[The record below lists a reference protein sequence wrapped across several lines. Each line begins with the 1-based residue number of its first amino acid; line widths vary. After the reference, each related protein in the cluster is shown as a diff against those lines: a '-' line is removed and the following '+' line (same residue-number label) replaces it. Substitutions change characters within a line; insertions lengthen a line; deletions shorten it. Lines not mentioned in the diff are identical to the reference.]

1 MQIFKSIIPIIII
14 LQNFFAFADHK
25 VADPTVNSTQI
36 SNNLIDTYFTQC
48 TEEIADK
55 ESLLVDWYPLEPY
68 QFSSITR
75 SGNYNVTGLDIELIN
90 VISSKINIGIQ
101 YTDSAWEQVIPDIQQ
116 GKSDMVPGLT
126 YTEARAAFANF
137 SIPYRLAEI
146 SLFTLRSARKH
157 LHFNNTNEFLAQ
169 IRLLNFRLGI
179 TKKAVFGDART
190 TDYLNQVSNND
201 IIIKYGSN
209 AELFKGLLRNEI
221 DGFLADRIA
230 GVALA
235 LNYIE
240 KDQIEEIPTGIKTP
254 VHLMFS
260 KKTVSPNL
268 VARFNNSIKE
278 FINSDEYKKIVRKY
292 IYHTLLPKSIDSTW
306 CHIIGVIGSIAFA
319 ISGIVISAK
328 TNATLFTT
336 FVLAMLPS
344 LLGCI
349 LLDIIVHHTDNNI
362 SIVLTPYYTFRVF
375 IIVLIGFSVIKLLAY
390 YNKQLY
396 EDNFIQKMRNNTLI
410 VCDSLGQSSFM
421 IIGVIVVIV
430 QIIEPLEFWGTCF
443 AFLTSSAGIMLRNL
457 ICKHDRNMEYI
468 PREINFE
475 ILILWGAIFSIL
487 LDSYACKPDYSTI
500 KYSIVTVFI
509 GAVVSRLLV
518 YYYNIPNLTFRSDNT
533 EIPTDNIKTN

>member
-1 MQIFKSIIPIIII
+1 MQLLKSIIPIIII

-25 VADPTVNSTQI
+25 VADPTVNSTQT
-36 SNNLIDTYFTQC
+36 SNNLLDTYFTQC
-48 TEEIADK
+48 AEEMVDK
-55 ESLLVDWYPLEPY
+55 ESLLVDWYSLEPY
-68 QFSSITR
+68 QFSYITR
-75 SGNYNVTGLDIELIN
+75 SGSYGITGLDIELIN
-90 VISSKINIGIQ
+90 AISSKINIGIQ
-101 YTDSAWEQVIPDIQQ
+101 YTDSVWERVISNIQQ
-116 GKSDMVPGLT
+116 GKSDMVAGVT
-126 YTEARAAFANF
+126 YTDERAVFGNF
-137 SIPYRLAEI
+137 SIPYRFAEI
-146 SLFTLRSARKH
+146 SLFTLRSATKH
-157 LHFNNTNEFLAQ
+157 LNFNNVNEFLAQ

-179 TKKAVFGDART
+179 TKKAVYGDTRT

-209 AELFKGLLRNEI
+209 TELFKGLLRNEI

-235 LNYIE
+235 LDYVE
-240 KDQIEEIPTGIKTP
+240 RDQVEEVPTFIKTP

-278 FINSDEYKKIVRKY
+278 FTNSDEYKKIVKKY
-292 IYHTLLPKSIDSTW
+292 IYHILLPKSIDSTW

-319 ISGIVISAK
+319 ISGIIISAK

-349 LLDIIVHHTDNNI
+349 FLDIIVHHVDNNI

-375 IIVLIGFSVIKLLAY
+375 ITVLIGFSAIKLLAY

-396 EDNFIQKMRNNTLI
+396 EDNFIQKIRNNTLI
-410 VCDSLGQSSFM
+410 VCDSLGQTSFM
-421 IIGVIVVIV
+421 IIGVIIVIV
-430 QIIEPLEFWGTCF
+430 QRIEPLEFWGPCF
-443 AFLTSSAGIMLRNL
+443 ACLTSSVGIIFRNL
-457 ICKHDRNMEYI
+457 IGKHDKNMGYI

-487 LDSYACKPDYSTI
+487 LDSYAYKSDYSTI
-500 KYSIVTVFI
+500 KYSIVTVFV
-509 GAVVSRLLV
+509 GAFVSRLLV
-518 YYYNIPNLTFRSDNT
+518 YYYNISNLTFRSDNT

>member
-1 MQIFKSIIPIIII
+1 MQILKSIIPIIII
-14 LQNFFAFADHK
+14 LQNFFASADHK
-25 VADPTVNSTQI
+25 IADPKVNSTQI
-36 SNNLIDTYFTQC
+36 SNNLLDTYFTQC

-55 ESLLVDWYPLEPY
+55 ESLLVDWYQLKPY
-68 QFSSITR
+68 QFSYITR
-75 SGNYNVTGLDIELIN
+75 SGNYSITGLDIELIN
-90 VISSKINIGIQ
+90 AISSKINIGIQ
-101 YTDSAWEQVIPDIQQ
+101 YTDSVWERVMSNIQQ
-116 GKSDMVPGLT
+116 GKSDMVAGLT
-126 YTEARAAFANF
+126 YTNERAAFGKF
-137 SIPYRLAEI
+137 SIPYRFAEI
-146 SLFTLRSARKH
+146 SLFTLRSATKH
-157 LHFNNTNEFLAQ
+157 LNFKNTNEFLAQ

-179 TKKAVFGDART
+179 TKKAVYGDTRT

-201 IIIKYGSN
+201 IIIKYGSQ

-221 DGFLADRIA
+221 DGFLADRIT

-240 KDQIEEIPTGIKTP
+240 KDQVEEIPTGIKTP

-278 FINSDEYKKIVRKY
+278 FINSEEYKKIVRRY
-292 IYHTLLPKSIDSTW
+292 MYHILLPKSIDSTW

-319 ISGIVISAK
+319 ISGIIISAK

-349 LLDIIVHHTDNNI
+349 LLDIIVHHADNNI
-362 SIVLTPYYTFRVF
+362 SIVLTPYYTFHVF
-375 IIVLIGFSVIKLLAY
+375 ITVLIGFFAIKLLAY

-396 EDNFIQKMRNNTLI
+396 EDNFIQKIRNNTLI
-410 VCDSLGQSSFM
+410 VCDSLGQTSFM
-421 IIGVIVVIV
+421 IIGVVTVIV
-430 QIIEPLEFWGTCF
+430 QRIEPLEFWGPCF
-443 AFLTSSAGIMLRNL
+443 TFLTSAVGIIFRNL
-457 ICKHDRNMEYI
+457 ICKHDENMEYI

-487 LDSYACKPDYSTI
+487 LDSYAYKPDYSTT
-500 KYSIVTVFI
+500 KYSIVMVFV
-509 GAVVSRLLV
+509 GTFVSRLLV

-533 EIPTDNIKTN
+533 GILTNKINTN

>member
-1 MQIFKSIIPIIII
+1 MQILKSIIPIIII

-25 VADPTVNSTQI
+25 VADPTVNNTQI

-55 ESLLVDWYPLEPY
+55 ESLLVDWYTLEPY

-75 SGNYNVTGLDIELIN
+75 SGNYNITGLDIELIN
-90 VISSKINIGIQ
+90 AISSKINIGIQ
-101 YTDSAWEQVIPDIQQ
+101 YTGSAWGRVIPNIQQ
-116 GKSDMVPGLT
+116 GKSDMVAGLT
-126 YTEARAAFANF
+126 YTNERAVFGNF
-137 SIPYRLAEI
+137 SIPYRFAEI
-146 SLFTLRSARKH
+146 SLFTLRSATKH
-157 LHFNNTNEFLAQ
+157 LNFKNTNEFLAQ

-179 TKKAVFGDART
+179 TKKVVYGNTRT

-209 AELFKGLLRNEI
+209 AELFKALLRNEI
-221 DGFLADRIA
+221 DGFLDDRIA

-235 LNYIE
+235 LNCVE
-240 KDQIEEIPTGIKTP
+240 KDQVEEIPTGIKTP
-254 VHLMFS
+254 IHLMFS

-278 FINSDEYKKIVRKY
+278 FINSDEYKKIVRRY

-319 ISGIVISAK
+319 ISGIIISAK

-349 LLDIIVHHTDNNI
+349 LLDIILHHTDNNI
-362 SIVLTPYYTFRVF
+362 SIVLTPYYAFRVF
-375 IIVLIGFSVIKLLAY
+375 ITVLIGFSAIKLLAY

-396 EDNFIQKMRNNTLI
+396 EDNFIQKIRNNTLI
-410 VCDSLGQSSFM
+410 VCDSLGQASFM
-421 IIGVIVVIV
+421 VIGVIIVIV
-430 QIIEPLEFWGTCF
+430 QRIEPLEFWGTCF
-443 AFLTSSAGIMLRNL
+443 AWLTSSVGIIFRNL
-457 ICKHDRNMEYI
+457 IGKYDKNMECI

-487 LDSYACKPDYSTI
+487 LDSYAYKPDYSTI
-500 KYSIVTVFI
+500 KYSIVTVFV
-509 GAVVSRLLV
+509 GAFVSRLLV
-518 YYYNIPNLTFRSDNT
+518 YYYNISNLTFRSDNT

>member
-1 MQIFKSIIPIIII
+1 MQILKSIIPIIII
-14 LQNFFAFADHK
+14 LQNFFAYANHK
-25 VADPTVNSTQI
+25 ENNNQL
-36 SNNLIDTYFTQC
+36 SNPLDTYFTQC
-48 TEEIADK
+48 TEGVHDK
-55 ESLLVDWYPLEPY
+55 DHLLVDCYSLEPY
-68 QFSSITR
+68 QFSHVTK
-75 SGNYNVTGLDIELIN
+75 SGHHNITGLDIELIN
-90 VISSKINIGIQ
+90 AISSKINIGIQ
-101 YTDSAWEQVIPDIQQ
+101 YTDSAWEQVIPNIQQ

-126 YTEARAAFANF
+126 YTEERAAFANF

-179 TKKAVFGDART
+179 TRKAVYGNTRT
-190 TDYLNQVSNND
+190 TEYLNQASNND

-221 DGFLADRIA
+221 DGVLADRIA
-230 GVALA
+230 GVALT

-240 KDQIEEIPTGIKTP
+240 KDQIEEIPTRIKTP

-278 FINSDEYKKIVRKY
+278 FINSDEYKKIVERYKY
-292 IYHTLLPKSIDSTW
+292 NILLLKSIDSSW
-306 CHIIGVIGSIAFA
+306 CYIIGVIGSIAFA
-319 ISGIVISAK
+319 ISGIIISAK
-328 TNATLFTT
+328 TNATLFIT

-349 LLDIIVHHTDNNI
+349 LLDIVVRSVNVSLI
-362 SIVLTPYYTFRVF
+362 LTPYYTCRIF
-375 IIVLIGFSVIKLLAY
+375 ITVLIGFFAIKLLAY

-396 EDNFIQKMRNNTLI
+396 EDDFIQKIRNNTLI
-410 VCDSLGQSSFM
+410 VCDSLGQASFM
-421 IIGVIVVIV
+421 IIGVITVIV
-430 QIIEPLEFWGTCF
+430 QKIEPLEFWGPCF
-443 AFLTSSAGIMLRNL
+443 ACLTSSVGIIFRNL
-457 ICKHDRNMEYI
+457 ICQHDKNIESI

-487 LDSYACKPDYSTI
+487 LDSYAYKHDYSTI
-500 KYSIVTVFI
+500 KYSIITVFV
-509 GAVVSRLLV
+509 GAFVSRLLV

-533 EIPTDNIKTN
+533 EILTKNIHTN